1 MTGFLL
7 AFHPVFRRVALHEL
21 QVIDPGAQVL
31 AEVDPAVAH
40 VRSALP
46 RDEFVARLVAA
57 RPVFIRHAAPVEQD
71 VDLSEAEEPMV
82 ALVAAF
88 DPAGRLEPAGTFAVE
103 ARKLHGA
110 GEGVPFGARDVEVR
124 LGTCLAERGYVVDL
138 EAPERVVSVALN
150 RWRALMG
157 VSRPADNLSPHAD
170 EYRRWSRW
178 PTPVSR
184 AEFKLREALELWPL
198 ALPPGGRALDVGAAP
213 GGWTH
218 VLAGV
223 NVRVWAVD
231 PADLS
236 EVVLAN
242 PLVTHVRARMEAA
255 TLEAESFDLVVNDM
269 NLDPDESAAL
279 MCEAARRLAPHAPA
293 IMTIKVTVRSPL
305 RLIRGTIAVLQHAY
319 EVHGVRNLFH
329 NRQEVTAF
337 LRRKRAIRPGWEP
350 LVGHDPEAS
359 ARRREWRQGH
369 TMDADEGEIPL
380 VLRRPAGA
388 SGER

>member
-7 AFHPVFRRVALHEL
+7 AFHPVFRRVALREL
-21 QVIDPGAQVL
+21 HVVDPDAQVVEEL
-31 AEVDPAVAH
+31 DPATAH
-40 VRSALP
+40 VRPALP
-46 RDEFVARLVAA
+46 RDEFVARLAAA

-71 VDLSEAEEPMV
+71 VELSQAEDPMA

-88 DPAGRLEPAGTFAVE
+88 DPARLDRERTFAVE
-103 ARKLHGA
+103 SRKLHVAGDGA
-110 GEGVPFGARDVEVR
+110 PFGARDVEVR
-124 LGTCLAERGYVVDL
+124 LGSCLAEQGFPADL
-138 EAPERVVSVALN
+138 TAPDQVVSVALHL
-150 RWRALMG
+150 WRALIG

-170 EYRRWSRW
+170 EYRRWSRL

-198 ALPPGGRALDVGAAP
+198 DLPAGGRALDVGAAP

-218 VLAGV
+218 VLAGLGLHV
-223 NVRVWAVD
+223 VAVD

-236 EVVLAN
+236 DVVLAN
-242 PLVTHVRARMEAA
+242 PLVTHIRARIEAA
-255 TLEAESFDLVVNDM
+255 GLESESFDLVVNDM

-279 MCEAARRLAPHAPA
+279 MCEAARYLAPGAPA

-329 NRQEVTAF
+329 NRQEVTVF
-337 LRRKRAIRPGWEP
+337 LRRKAAIRSGWEP

-359 ARRREWRQGH
+359 GRRREWRQSH
-369 TMDADEGEIPL
+369 SMDAGDGDIPL
-380 VLRRPAGA
+380 VLRRPADPP
-388 SGER
+388 GEG